1 MENNNTKNSSDTL
14 PVCKETLA
22 KILRIAIVDK
32 RLTELSV
39 RVLTYICLYC
49 DDTSVTNDNICEILS
64 ISHRE
69 TIAKI
74 WKNLIDTNWIVRDP
88 KINPKTGKTIK
99 GYLYR
104 VSTINLTGT
113 NQIVKPHQ
121 NRAQRSN
128 AHGTKSCNPTEHQND
143 DKTTQNDVLS
153 DSTHKNKG
161 ILINK
166 PNMFLNNTPLTPL
179 INDESNSGLKT
190 FVELETKKR
199 SPNISDNELIHIHSW
214 INEKVTNAK
223 NPLTGTAIILIIERL
238 LAYSADGFNI
248 VKLVV
253 DSIEHPGN
261 YLLKPNDF
269 TYKTSNKQVNVKQQ
283 KAKRAFQFE
292 NDEYI
297 RPENEMEK
305 NTLASQISIW
315 YKQKINPKN
324 KKQMSSQEIEII
336 EKHQKV
342 CFGTNGSF
350 RGNWTEYIK
359 QNEINCFTSLLD
371 QAPNFEFATNKV
383 KQGIGFQGISDLV
396 NKLNQQRNNLGLK
409 TL

>member
-1 MENNNTKNSSDTL
+1 MENNALNLSKTL
-14 PVCKETLA
+14 PICKETLA
-22 KILRIAIVDK
+22 KILRFAIVDK

-39 RVLTYICLYC
+39 RVLTYICIYC
-49 DDTSVTNDNICEILS
+49 DDTSVTNDDICEILG

-74 WKNLIDTNWIVRDP
+74 WKNLIDANWIVRAP

-113 NQIVKPHQ
+113 NQIPRQ
-121 NRAQRSN
+121 NRAPRSN
-128 AHGTKSCNPTEHQND
+128 AHGTKSCNPKEHQND
-143 DKTTQNDVLS
+143 AKTTQDDVLS

-166 PNMFLNNTPLTPL
+166 PNMFLNNTPLTPM
-179 INDESNSGLKT
+179 INDESNNNLKT

-214 INEKVTNAK
+214 VNEKVTNAK

-238 LAYSADGFNI
+238 LAYRADGFNI

-269 TYKTSNKQVNVKQQ
+269 TYKTVNKPVEQQ
-283 KAKRAFQFE
+283 KPNRAYQFE
-292 NDEYI
+292 NYEYI
-297 RPENEMEK
+297 YPENEIEK
-305 NTLASQISIW
+305 NTLAIQIAKW
-315 YKQKINPKN
+315 YKDKLNPKN
-324 KKQMSSQEIEII
+324 KKPMSAQEIEII
-336 EKHQKV
+336 GKHKKL
-342 CFGTNGSF
+342 CFDVNGSF
-350 RGNWTEYIK
+350 SGNWTEYIK
-359 QNEINCFTSLLD
+359 QNEINSFTSLLE
-371 QAPNFEFATNKV
+371 QAPSFELTTNKIR
-383 KQGIGFQGISDLV
+383 QGSGFQALSQLV
-396 NKLNQQRNNLGLK
+396 NNRKQQQNNFGVK
-409 TL
+409 TS